1 MKRAPSSLEFSLA
14 GVSLLLLACCVGLIV
29 VSWFSLKLEGSMTTT
44 VLTGRMLITEG
55 AVFSDELKN
64 SSSLRFKSLAYDVQQ
79 QVSKAFTH
87 SDLALVF
94 KSCEVLYFSLGSVV
108 VNFDLSFNQLIHVKD
123 AEQQLWT
130 GLQESGAVELVIDRD
145 SIWITEK
152 QTETTAE
159 TTSISPPTAA
169 RTSVSPSTAATT
181 TASTELCPP
190 DHTTCA
196 NQSMCVLIDRL
207 CDGVQ
212 DCPDASDEDATLC
225 ATACDGQFV
234 LSGLNG
240 SFCSSNVSITHNTK
254 GFCRWIVR
262 LNPGLSVEIKI
273 HHFETEENINVL
285 KLYEN
290 IGAEKQLR
298 AELSG
303 STPPQ
308 TVWLLTDQST
318 VEFISDDVNNLSGFK
333 ASYRAANLSNLSN
346 QEKLTCTFERG
357 MCFWRQQQDED
368 DGDWIRTSIS
378 TFPPLSGP
386 SVDHTLNNS
395 SGFYMVTPLS
405 PGQWLKSFR
414 MHSLRLSA
422 QPQLMCLSF
431 WYHMFGEDVHRLRVL
446 LSGPPVIVVMQKDG
460 NYGDN
465 WNYGQVTLNLTTE
478 TVVVFEGLKKGGLR
492 NDIAIDDITLTSDP
506 CGPGP
511 PEPTNVPP
519 PTTAPPIPADCGG
532 PFDLWEPNSTFSSPN
547 YPQSYGD
554 MAHCVW
560 TLHTLEGRNIQL
572 NFLDF
577 DVEST
582 YDIVEVRN
590 GAGPNSYLLAVL
602 TGGTGPAHELFS
614 TTNQMTVRFFT
625 DISGSGRGFRANFTS
640 GINLGSPAACAV
652 SQFQCRTGRCIH
664 GNAECD
670 GEVDC
675 PDGSDEAECVV
686 WQVNSS
692 RRLQFQLISSLL
704 TVCADTWNPHLSV
717 FTCQYLGYSSGE
729 SRLLPAQPEDPPFAT
744 IQISSNGSL
753 ETSIS
758 ETCISGEVISLTC
771 DNRPCGIQVVTNESK
786 DMDESAKRK
795 AGEVWVV
802 GGVDAVKGAWPWIVS
817 LQWRGR
823 HVCGAS
829 VLGRDWL
836 LTAAHCVYGKNL
848 HLQSW
853 SAVFGLHSQSDVN
866 SLEVQTRQV
875 DRIRIHRHYNKETK
889 QADIAM
895 MHLQQPISF
904 SRFVQPLC
912 LPDEGQEF
920 TAGTRCLIAGWGRTS
935 EQGDLPDVLQE
946 TNVPLLVQDQC
957 QLQLPEYNITSS
969 MLCAGYPGGG
979 VDSCQG
985 DSGGPLIL
993 EDNGH
998 WTLIG
1003 VISFGVGCGRPQRPG
1018 VYTRVSAFSSWIA
1031 QTRRSSSSSSSS
1043 CC

>member
-1 MKRAPSSLEFSLA
+1 MKRAPSFLEFSLT
-14 GVSLLLLACCVGLIV
+14 VVCLLLLTCCVGLIV
-29 VSWFSLKLEGSMTTT
+29 VSWLSLKLEGPAKTT
-44 VLTGRMLITEG
+44 VLTGRMSITEG
-55 AVFSDELKN
+55 AVFSEELKN

-87 SDLALVF
+87 SDLAQVF

-108 VNFDLSFNQLIHVKD
+108 VNFDLSFHQLIDVKD
-123 AEQQLWT
+123 TEQQLWA
-130 GLQESGAVELVIDRD
+130 GLLESGTGELVIDRN
-145 SIWITEK
+145 SIWITGQLQVTGK
-152 QTETTAE
+152 MW
-159 TTSISPPTAA
+159 
-169 RTSVSPSTAATT
+169 
-181 TASTELCPP
+181 ELCPP

-196 NQSMCVLIDRL
+196 NQSMCVLINRL

-212 DCPDASDEDATLC
+212 DCPDASDEDATRC
-225 ATACDGQFV
+225 ATVCDGQFI
-234 LSGLNG
+234 LSDLNG
-240 SFCSSNVSITHNTK
+240 SFCSSNVSVMHNK
-254 GFCRWIVR
+254 SFCRWIVR
-262 LNPGLSVEIKI
+262 LKPGLSVEIKF
-273 HHFETEENINVL
+273 HYFETEENVNVL

-290 IGAEKQLR
+290 IGVEKQLA

-303 STPPQ
+303 SNPPG

-357 MCFWRQQQDED
+357 MCFWRQQQEED
-368 DGDWIRTSIS
+368 DGDWIRTSIP

-446 LSGPPVIVVMQKDG
+446 LSGPPVIVVIQRDG

-478 TVVVFEGLKKGGLR
+478 TVVFEALKKGGMR
-492 NDIAIDDITLTSDP
+492 NDIALDDITLTSDP
-506 CGPGP
+506 CGPSP

-547 YPQSYGD
+547 YPQSYGNK
-554 MAHCVW
+554 AHCVW
-560 TLHTLEGRNIQL
+560 TLHTREGRNIQL
-572 NFLDF
+572 HFLDF
-577 DVEST
+577 DVEAT
-582 YDIVEVRN
+582 YDIVEVRD

-602 TGGTGPAHELFS
+602 TGGIGPSSDLFS
-614 TTNQMTVRFFT
+614 TTNRMTVRFFT
-625 DISGSGRGFRANFTS
+625 DVSGNGRGFRANFTS
-640 GINLGSPAACAV
+640 GVNLGSPAACAV
-652 SQFQCRTGRCIH
+652 SQFQCRTGGCIH
-664 GNAECD
+664 GNGECD

-675 PDGSDEAECVV
+675 PDGSDELCGST
-686 WQVNSS
+686 WDTGNSH
-692 RRLQFQLISSLL
+692 LFYLLIP
-704 TVCADTWNPHLSV
+704 TVC
-717 FTCQYLGYSSGE
+717 SSGE
-729 SRLLPAQPEDPPFAT
+729 SRLLPARPEDSPFAT
-744 IQISSNGSL
+744 IRISSNGSL
-753 ETSIS
+753 ETSTS

-771 DNRPCGIQVVTNESK
+771 DNQR
-786 DMDESAKRK
+786 
-795 AGEVWVV
+795 EVRVV

-853 SAVFGLHSQSDVN
+853 SAVFGLHSQSDMN
-866 SLEVQTRQV
+866 SLEVQTRRV
-875 DRIRIHRHYNKETK
+875 DRIWIHRHYNRETK

-904 SRFVQPLC
+904 SQFIQPLC
-912 LPDEGQEF
+912 LPAEGQEF
-920 TAGTRCLIAGWGRTS
+920 TAGTRCLIAGWGQTS

-946 TNVPLLVQDQC
+946 TNVALLVQDQC
-957 QLQLPEYNITSS
+957 QHQLPEYNITSS
-969 MLCAGYPGGG
+969 MLCAGHPEGG
-979 VDSCQG
+979 VDSCKG
-985 DSGGPLIL
+985 DSGGPLIY

-998 WTLIG
+998 WILIG
-1003 VISFGVGCGRPQRPG
+1003 VTSFGIGCGRPQRPG

>member
-1 MKRAPSSLEFSLA
+1 MKRAPSFLEFSLT
-14 GVSLLLLACCVGLIV
+14 VVCLLLLTCCVGLIV
-29 VSWFSLKLEGSMTTT
+29 VSWLSLKLEGPAKTT
-44 VLTGRMLITEG
+44 VLTGRMSITEG
-55 AVFSDELKN
+55 AVFSEELKN

-87 SDLALVF
+87 SDLAQVF

-108 VNFDLSFNQLIHVKD
+108 VNFDLSFHQLIDVKD
-123 AEQQLWT
+123 TEQQLWA
-130 GLQESGAVELVIDRD
+130 GLLESGTGELVIDRN

-152 QTETTAE
+152 QTETTAA
-159 TTSISPPTAA
+159 TTSIFPPTAA
-169 RTSVSPSTAATT
+169 RTSGLPSTAATT
-181 TASTELCPP
+181 SASTELCPP

-196 NQSMCVLIDRL
+196 NQSMCVLINRL

-212 DCPDASDEDATLC
+212 DCPDASDEDATRC
-225 ATACDGQFV
+225 ATVCDGQFI
-234 LSGLNG
+234 LSDLNG
-240 SFCSSNVSITHNTK
+240 SFCSSNVSVMHNK
-254 GFCRWIVR
+254 SFCRWIVR
-262 LNPGLSVEIKI
+262 LKPGLSVEIKF
-273 HHFETEENINVL
+273 HYFETEENVNVL

-290 IGAEKQLR
+290 IGVEKQLA

-303 STPPQ
+303 SNPPG

-357 MCFWRQQQDED
+357 MCFWRQQQEED
-368 DGDWIRTSIS
+368 DGDWIRTSIP

-446 LSGPPVIVVMQKDG
+446 LSGPPVIVVIQRDG

-478 TVVVFEGLKKGGLR
+478 TVVNQV
-492 NDIAIDDITLTSDP
+492 ITHSISVTFDP
-506 CGPGP
+506 CSP

-547 YPQSYGD
+547 YPQSYGNK
-554 MAHCVW
+554 AHCVW
-560 TLHTLEGRNIQL
+560 TLHTREGRNIQL
-572 NFLDF
+572 HFLDF
-577 DVEST
+577 DVEAT
-582 YDIVEVRN
+582 YDIVEVRD

-602 TGGTGPAHELFS
+602 TGGIGPSSDLFS
-614 TTNQMTVRFFT
+614 TTNRMTVRFFT
-625 DISGSGRGFRANFTS
+625 DVSGNGRGFRANFTS
-640 GINLGSPAACAV
+640 GVNLGSPAACAV
-652 SQFQCRTGRCIH
+652 SQFQCRTGGCIH
-664 GNAECD
+664 GNGECD

-675 PDGSDEAECVV
+675 PDGSDEAECGEST
-686 WQVNSS
+686 QG
-692 RRLQFQLISSLL
+692 RLQFQLISSLL
-704 TVCADTWNPHLSV
+704 TICADTWNPHLS
-717 FTCQYLGYSSGE
+717 FGLH
-729 SRLLPAQPEDPPFAT
+729 LP
-744 IQISSNGSL
+744 
-753 ETSIS
+753 
-758 ETCISGEVISLTC
+758 GEV
-771 DNRPCGIQVVTNESK
+771 R
-786 DMDESAKRK
+786 
-795 AGEVWVV
+795 VV

-853 SAVFGLHSQSDVN
+853 SAVFGLHSQSDMN
-866 SLEVQTRQV
+866 SLEVQTRRV
-875 DRIRIHRHYNKETK
+875 DRIWIHRHYNRETK

-895 MHLQQPISF
+895 MHLQQPIKF
-904 SRFVQPLC
+904 IQPLC
-912 LPDEGQEF
+912 LPAEGQEF
-920 TAGTRCLIAGWGRTS
+920 TAGTRCLIAGWGQTS

-946 TNVPLLVQDQC
+946 TNVALLVQDQC
-957 QLQLPEYNITSS
+957 QHQLPEYNITSS
-969 MLCAGYPGGG
+969 MLCAGHPEGG
-979 VDSCQG
+979 VDSCKG
-985 DSGGPLIL
+985 DSGGPLIY

-998 WTLIG
+998 WILIG
-1003 VISFGVGCGRPQRPG
+1003 VTSFGIGCGRPQRPG